1 MMKMKILS
9 TADKRR
15 EKERGGRMRF
25 VGLVFLKSEGLVCVV
40 NSKGGGESR
49 GMRGGGRG
57 REWMRFGWR

>member
-1 MMKMKILS
+1 
-9 TADKRR
+9 
-15 EKERGGRMRF
+15 MRF

-40 NSKGGGESR
+40 NSNGGGESR